1 MKNFA
6 APNFTASIH
15 SLTIM
20 RPDATQRLKF
30 EISTAFRDTAVVFKR
45 NFISKSF
52 QIY

>member
-6 APNFTASIH
+6 APNFMASIH
-15 SLTIM
+15 SFTIM

-30 EISTAFRDTAVVFKR
+30 EISTAFRDTL
-45 NFISKSF
+45 KSF